1 MALIAPLNTTL
12 KVEINGD
19 QFLEIIKLQAAE
31 NAADRELLREG
42 IQQLGGA
49 VAGFLALQAARE
61 ERRAEEA
68 RAESLAHQ
76 VRLAEINKPEVKP
89 RRHKKTAPSYMNGVN
104 GVNLD

>member
-61 ERRAEEA
+61 ERRAAEA
-68 RAESLAHQ
+68 RSEILAHEL
-76 VRLAEINKPEVKP
+76 RLAEMNAKAAQPP
-89 RRHKKTAPSYMNGVN
+89 RRKKTTAYTNGVT
-104 GVNLD
+104 LD